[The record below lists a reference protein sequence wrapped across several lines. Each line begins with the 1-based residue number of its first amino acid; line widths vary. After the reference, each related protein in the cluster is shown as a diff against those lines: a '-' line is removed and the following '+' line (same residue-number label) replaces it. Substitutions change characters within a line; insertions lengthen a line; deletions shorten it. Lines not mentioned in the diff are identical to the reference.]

1 MRFITKN
8 KVFKYLLNILALIY
22 LITEEVYQFI
32 YNKLIH
38 KLEILEVFE
47 KLKIKLKT
55 MNSYKVLFLM
65 LSVLALAEAIGL
77 YSFYLLGIGQ
87 FSLFLI
93 FYIVKFLPFFVVSF
107 IFSETKDELL
117 KIRWFNFVY
126 SLIMKGINYLKETDL
141 FLYIKK
147 LKNNFKE
154 EILILKDRIKK
165 VFNNKRSVIKE
176 QMKFLIKKYILHFYN
191 LYNLT

>member
-154 EILILKDRIKK
+154 END
-165 VFNNKRSVIKE
+165 KR
-176 QMKFLIKKYILHFYN
+176 M
-191 LYNLT
+191 